1 MELKAPESSALLN
14 TLTPAIALF
23 QKPDIVLDIFVG
35 GIFASGGCKRRV
47 RAFVIPAQHIG
58 KTLVVQDL
66 DRWPEDANRLTVGT
80 VGKIETP

>member
-1 MELKAPESSALLN
+1 MKTPESSELLN
-14 TLTPAIALF
+14 TLALAIALF
-23 QKPDIVLDIFVG
+23 HKPDIVLDIFVG
-35 GIFASGGCKRRV
+35 WIFAPGGCKRCV
-47 RAFVIPAQHIG
+47 RAFVVPTQHIG

>member
-1 MELKAPESSALLN
+1 
-14 TLTPAIALF
+14 
-23 QKPDIVLDIFVG
+23 
-35 GIFASGGCKRRV
+35 V